1 MRSRVLILL
10 LAMPVLALA
19 QPHAPLSD
27 PTRPPAEFLSPQAAG
42 SVPALPARPQL
53 QSVLVGK
60 GYEGR
65 EVAVIDG
72 EIVKRGEKFRGAVLE
87 HVGPEEAVLRRGEQ
101 KEVLHLYPLA
111 AGSRKK

>member
-1 MRSRVLILL
+1 MTVRILAAFL
-10 LAMPVLALA
+10 LAAPALALA
-19 QPHAPLSD
+19 QLAD
-27 PTRPPAEFLSPQAAG
+27 PTRPPPEALSPQALASMPVRPAG
-42 SVPALPARPQL
+42 PQL

-72 EIVKRGEKFRGAVLE
+72 EIIRRGEKFRGAVLE
-87 HVGPEEAVLRRGEQ
+87 HVGPEEVVLRRGAH
-101 KEVLHLYPLA
+101 KEVLQLFPLA